1 MGERGREMDPS
12 RPSVLTRSFSA
23 ARDAAYGRLRR
34 RAARGCREALDHATV
49 LGALRRL
56 DDSSPSFDHLR
67 FDEFDLHAALEDYLG
82 RDIGYDV
89 IPDHRSALVHRV
101 VRREAIH
108 GELVY
113 APSTGALRVEL
124 AATLHPADRK
134 AAHYEELAHLMAAHP
149 VPYRMPGTPPEHR
162 SFWHPPRLLC
172 DRRPPFDLGLCGV
185 DPDTRREMI
194 AWCEADADAWVEHLR
209 AISALGRDVYLREE
223 RIIGL

>member
-1 MGERGREMDPS
+1 MELHP
-12 RPSVLTRSFSA
+12 PNALFKPLSVV
-23 ARDAAYGRLRR
+23 RDAAYGRWRR
-34 RAARGCREALDHATV
+34 RALRGSREALDHDTV

-56 DDSSPSFDHLR
+56 DDSSPPFDHLR
-67 FDEFDLHAALEDYLG
+67 FNEFDLHAALEDYLG

-149 VPYRMPGTPPEHR
+149 VPYRTPGTPPEHR
-162 SFWHPPRLLC
+162 SFWRPPRLLC
-172 DRRPPFDLGLCGV
+172 DRRPPFDLDLCGV
-185 DPDTRREMI
+185 DSEARREMI

-209 AISALGRDVYLREE
+209 AISALGRDVYLRDE